1 MRKLYCLI
9 LLVFCLF
16 FGVSAQSQVQQD
28 TLRLSLNEA
37 ETLFLKENLLLLAQ
51 RYNIDQAKA
60 GIITAKLWDNP
71 DLNFNYVFYNFSTK
85 RFFQLD
91 DENSQVS
98 AQLTQIIRT
107 AGKRNKNIRIA
118 KTTADIAEYQY
129 YDLLRTLRYTLRND
143 FYNNYYLQ
151 QTQKVYFTEINA
163 LRHIV
168 DGYKIEVGKGNIA
181 RKDLLRIQSQL
192 YSLEAE
198 LAGIQNQIDDIQSEL
213 KLLISAGAKD
223 YVVSKNDYGSSLDHK
238 EIVQNVAY
246 QTLVDSASKNRFDLR
261 MAQSGKVMSEQNLS
275 LQKAMAVP
283 DVSFIVG
290 YDRLGSFVKDYNYLG
305 LDFNLPTFNRNQG
318 NIKAAKAQLK
328 ASEAALQLT
337 ANTVES
343 QVANAYIG
351 ALRAETLLNSFDVTF
366 ESDQKNIIE
375 EVTKNF
381 EKRNISL
388 LDFTDFYDAYKQNVV
403 QVNNLRY
410 QRLAQLEQLNFTTG
424 TLIFN
429 R

>member
-1 MRKLYCLI
+1 M
-9 LLVFCLF
+9 
-16 FGVSAQSQVQQD
+16 
-28 TLRLSLNEA
+28 
-37 ETLFLKENLLLLAQ
+37 FLKGNLLLLAQ

-71 DLNFNYVFYNFSTK
+71 DLNFTSVFYNFTTK
-85 RFFQLD
+85 KFFQLD
-91 DENSQVS
+91 DDNGEVTGQI
-98 AQLTQIIRT
+98 TQIIRT
-107 AGKRNKNIRIA
+107 AGKRNKNIKIA

-223 YVVSKNDYGSSLDHK
+223 YVVSKNDYGSSLDHQ
-238 EIVQNVAY
+238 EIVRNVAY

-261 MAQSGKVMSEQNLS
+261 IAQSGKVVSEQNLS

-283 DVSFIVG
+283 DVSVMAG

-351 ALRAETLLNSFDVTF
+351 ALRAETLLNSFDATF
-366 ESDQKNIIE
+366 ESDQRNIIE